1 MMNSKKKISVIILS
15 LFSVLHFDLCAQVCF
30 NGVSTDPVNPFN
42 FDANYSFSN
51 NLWLNSFDIGLNN
64 GASFS
69 DIFLNPAAGW
79 SIPYFTSTAQF
90 QMLNP
95 YTSGGAPGASH
106 LSQPTP
112 FTSRDFHWEDGW
124 ELLYLGIGYYPNGH
138 PFEQAPSNAP
148 IFTPAVAYDF
158 QIPYMIYYNRY
169 SGLIRLFAGLF
180 VPYQGAQSLTVDL
193 SMNSDPLSTN
203 YTGLLRHLS
212 KYDTPLDQ
220 PTPYREQRGVN
231 NTGYQGQVSSNSRVW
246 YVYDFQ
252 VGFDPC
258 TCNDFSELN
267 FNFSAVQWSTVSL
280 YGRMISLDEPLVD
293 SNGNV
298 TYNEDFLTATSIQ
311 SQDPNG
317 YIMRSSLD
325 GLVEDYR
332 ESLRIYNEQLDDRQ
346 FLRNG
351 WFRNVLEDF
360 QGSIVDDAVDLVP
373 GGDIAE
379 WIVDKNLNL
388 GTDAE
393 DVEKLVKSGSKS
405 LIGSGYNFL
414 SNQIFG
420 DHVNPVRPSRPVATF
435 SEMRFSGDITT
446 SSSSLLAGFWTPGT
460 DYTGED
466 FTPHN
471 YPSYNE
477 VLGMYSTLKTPDIE
491 SYETIESS
499 TTIDNTV
506 EDVSDNITLG
516 FPCFVNITGT
526 TTETTI
532 TKTKSINQEIF
543 FKLGALPEYALNEV
557 LDFDWDETKVYVS
570 FSMVLENGNP
580 LPSNQM
586 NHNFLS
592 LLDPLLV
599 EEDEDTN
606 LWLKH
611 DVPQDQGFFTKEI
624 KRQITLNSGW
634 YDIENAANLLLGASL
649 NNSISF
655 REEYEE
661 FEALCGDDSSD
672 ETVPQI
678 LDEVLHFEPVRIE
691 MKIMADMYFDQLS
704 FSGETINTTQVFS
717 YLILDEENNIDL
729 IADNNNYVASSN
741 ENDFLLMFPGTL
753 TIQSSVISGTSPEA
767 YPSDESFVIKVRA
780 EDIII
785 DQSVEG
791 FMAAPGIGPLVKM
804 ELMNLYI

>member
-1 MMNSKKKISVIILS
+1 
-15 LFSVLHFDLCAQVCF
+15 
-30 NGVSTDPVNPFN
+30 
-42 FDANYSFSN
+42 
-51 NLWLNSFDIGLNN
+51 
-64 GASFS
+64 
-69 DIFLNPAAGW
+69 
-79 SIPYFTSTAQF
+79 
-90 QMLNP
+90 
-95 YTSGGAPGASH
+95 
-106 LSQPTP
+106 
-112 FTSRDFHWEDGW
+112 
-124 ELLYLGIGYYPNGH
+124 
-138 PFEQAPSNAP
+138 
-148 IFTPAVAYDF
+148 
-158 QIPYMIYYNRY
+158 
-169 SGLIRLFAGLF
+169 
-180 VPYQGAQSLTVDL
+180 
-193 SMNSDPLSTN
+193 
-203 YTGLLRHLS
+203 
-212 KYDTPLDQ
+212 
-220 PTPYREQRGVN
+220 
-231 NTGYQGQVSSNSRVW
+231 
-246 YVYDFQ
+246 
-252 VGFDPC
+252 
-258 TCNDFSELN
+258 
-267 FNFSAVQWSTVSL
+267 
-280 YGRMISLDEPLVD
+280 MISLDEPLVD

-298 TYNEDFLTATSIQ
+298 IYNEDFLSATSIQ

-317 YIMRSSLD
+317 YILRSSLD

-332 ESLRIYNEQLDDRQ
+332 ESLRIYNEQLEDRQ
-346 FLRNG
+346 FGRNG

-360 QGSIVDDAVDLVP
+360 QSTIVGAAVDLVP

-379 WIVDKNLNL
+379 WIIDKNLNL
-388 GTDAE
+388 GADTG
-393 DVEKLVKSGSKS
+393 DVENLVKNGSKA
-405 LIGSGYNFL
+405 LIGTGYTFF
-414 SNQIFG
+414 SNQLFG
-420 DHVNPVRPSRPVATF
+420 ENVNPVRPSRPVATF
-435 SEMRFSGDITT
+435 SEMRFSGDITAT
-446 SSSSLLAGFWTPGT
+446 NSSTLAGFWTPGS
-460 DYTGED
+460 DYPGND

-477 VLGMYSTLKTPDIE
+477 VLGMYATLKTPDIE
-491 SYETIESS
+491 SYETIES
-499 TTIDNTV
+499 TTTVDNTV
-506 EDVSDNITLG
+506 VDVSDNITPG
-516 FPCFVNITGT
+516 FPCFVNVTGT

-557 LDFDWDETKVYVS
+557 LDFDFNETKVYVS

-580 LPSNQM
+580 LPSYQM
-586 NHNFLS
+586 NPSFLG
-592 LLDPLLV
+592 LLDPLTV
-599 EEDEDTN
+599 EEDENTN

-611 DVPQDQGFFTKEI
+611 DIPQDQGFYTKDI

-729 IADNNNYVASSN
+729 IADNNNYVSFSN
-741 ENDFLLMFPGTL
+741 EDDFLLMFPGTL

-767 YPSDESFVIKVRA
+767 YPSEESFVIKVRA

-791 FMAAPGIGPLVKM
+791 IIAAPGIGPLVKM
-804 ELMNLYI
+804 EAHESIHLKPGARVKRNINLRINKDIYGLGVANPATDQEIESFCSSTGSYQANTLQARSNDTVDQKDALRIDQIFKEELVKTIKVYPNPAEESFFLQTTNCNYSIVSIYDLSGRVLKQEILSDQTRQYQMDLSGIAPGTYIIRVDCDEETFTEKLIVTR